1 MEHLDRYKVHIAV
14 DGFDNTTPVTGSGVS
29 DLTVAQVEPIGTC
42 ELSAGDPSP
51 IGRCPQTG
59 DLVYLD
65 REVDRIRL
73 HAQEMFD
80 LLVDMLTPGA
90 TSAAV
95 ISDGR
100 KLLAK
105 LGRDVMAVEHL
116 LMHHRLGYRTD
127 FLMSLANDT
136 LNDSDPRGVP
146 LIIEKARALLAPV
159 YDYLGSAEAAGW
171 SIGLDDTDDGTFGYS
186 GHGRFARAF
195 KTAAE
200 AAKVCCELNNI
211 EPKEI
216 PLEHWLV
223 DERLG
228 ASLAAQG
235 ERVDLSFPGG
245 PIWVRPATRGN
256 LKRDPALYSIAKAA

>member
-1 MEHLDRYKVHIAV
+1 MEHFDRYKVHIAV
-14 DGFDNTTPVTGSGVS
+14 DGFDRSTPVTGSGVN

-65 REVDRIRL
+65 REIDRIRL
-73 HAQEMFD
+73 HAKEMFD

-95 ISDGR
+95 IADGR
-100 KLLAK
+100 NLLAK
-105 LGRDVMAVEHL
+105 LGKDVMAVEAL
-116 LMHHRLGYRTD
+116 LTHHRLGYRTD
-127 FLMSLANDT
+127 FLTSLANDT
-136 LNDSDPRGVP
+136 LSDSDPRGVP
-146 LIIEKARALLAPV
+146 QIIEKARALLEPV
-159 YDYLGSAEAAGW
+159 YDYNGSAVAAGW
-171 SIGLDDTDDGTFGYS
+171 SIGPDDTDNGTFGYS
-186 GHGRFARAF
+186 GHGRFARDF
-195 KTAAE
+195 KTADE
-200 AAKVCCELNNI
+200 AAEVCCELNNI
-211 EPKEI
+211 EPTEI

-235 ERVDLSFPGG
+235 ERVDLTFPGG
-245 PIWVRPATRGN
+245 PIWVRPARRGS
-256 LKRDPALYSIAKAA
+256 LKRDPALYRIAKAA